1 MLAARAMDDLIV
13 KPGLSVPARALAA
26 DAVKA
31 SGPGGQSVNKTN
43 SACVLRAYVDAF
55 GWTDALRDR
64 VLAHND
70 SRISDNQRA
79 VVIHASE
86 HRSYHRNLD
95 EARDR
100 LAALLRKAVYRRPP
114 RKRTRPSRSAVR
126 RAVKAQKRRSEIKA
140 LRGRIRDI

>member
-1 MLAARAMDDLIV
+1 MDDLHIR
-13 KPGLSVPARALAA
+13 PGLCVPASALAS

-55 GWTDALRDR
+55 GWPEALRDR

-70 SRISDNQRA
+70 RRVSENQRA
-79 VVIHASE
+79 VVIHCDT
-86 HRSYHRNLD
+86 HRSFHRNQD
-95 EARDR
+95 EARER
-100 LAALLRKAVYRRPP
+100 LADLLRDATKRRKR

-126 RAVKAQKRRSEIKA
+126 KAVRQQKHRRRIKA
-140 LRGRIRDI
+140 LRGAVTEWE